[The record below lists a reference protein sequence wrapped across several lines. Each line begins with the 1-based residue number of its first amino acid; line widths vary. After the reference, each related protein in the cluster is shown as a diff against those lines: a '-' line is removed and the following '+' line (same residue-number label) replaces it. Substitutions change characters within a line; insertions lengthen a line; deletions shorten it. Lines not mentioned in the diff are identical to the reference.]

1 MLIPGTEMHVVTFIF
16 TAVECILLLFQ
27 LTFFLLRP
35 SDQSRKRYLI
45 LLLSLIFYNIA
56 GGLFPDPNIRI
67 PVTVQNIIAYGCG
80 FLMASYFPFYLYKA
94 LGLKKLRFHAIYGI
108 FLFLLLPYFTF
119 FVIAYSITQN
129 LQWAKDY
136 GLIIPFIY
144 TISLVWAIT
153 KSVWI
158 KYKETPA
165 GSELS
170 EILGVYAAVIPWASL
185 PVVIYFDLGQATEAT
200 VTNVG
205 FLVVT
210 VLYIRKMIMEQREEY
225 FQLQL
230 LNKSLADKV
239 KERTQQL
246 EMANEQRTN
255 TFVNLVH
262 ETKTPL
268 TIINNIVEERFSQ
281 YSNREDLV
289 IVKNNI
295 GKLIQNV
302 NNLFDLERFQ
312 KGFDYYNHD
321 KITNFSQLVLDHLS
335 FFSDWCG
342 SRGITVEAQLQ
353 PNIFM
358 KADPVALQ
366 GIINNLIQNAVKFT
380 ETGGTIKVILRT
392 ENSKVLFE
400 VSDTGIGIAAGQQD
414 KIFEPYYQI
423 GRKSNNEGIGLGL
436 PIVKKTI
443 LGLNGSINVE
453 SPVPGQSSGSRFTVC
468 LHAYIPEA
476 NEHVEKHVLNPV
488 YNFDTVKLPD
498 TLPYNNS
505 KQTVLLIEDNITM
518 TDYLRKKLT
527 GKYNVL
533 WAVNGAEAF
542 EKLRTYTVLPDLIIS
557 DVMMEQLDGLKF
569 TEIIGKSS
577 EYAHIPVLLISAK
590 NSNNDKTRALR
601 AGAVEFISKPF
612 RSEELVL
619 KVDAIIK
626 KSVSLKRVL
635 VDNALKGLGR
645 PSDNLTEDL
654 LSRIEKNFKSYNL
667 TSREIEVAKAIC
679 EGRAYK
685 EIAELLYI
693 STLTVKKHA
702 QNIYDKLSV
711 NNKLQLIKKLQG

>member
-1 MLIPGTEMHVVTFIF
+1 MHIVTFIF

-35 SDQSRKRYLI
+35 RDPSRKRYLI
-45 LLLSLIFYNIA
+45 LLLSLICYNVA

-67 PVTVQNIIAYGCG
+67 PVTIQNIIAYGCG

-94 LGLKKLRFHAIYGI
+94 QGLKKLRFHAIYGI
-108 FLFLLLPYFTF
+108 FLFLLLPYFAF

-153 KSVWI
+153 KSVWV

-230 LNKSLADKV
+230 LNNSLADKV

-268 TIINNIVEERFSQ
+268 TLINNIVEEFFGQHSEKEELTIAR
-281 YSNREDLV
+281 
-289 IVKNNI
+289 NNI

-312 KGFDYYNHD
+312 KGFDRYDHD
-321 KITNFSQLVLDHLS
+321 KITNFTQLVGDHLS
-335 FFSDWCG
+335 FFSEWCS
-342 SRGITVEAQLQ
+342 SRDITIEGQLQ
-353 PNIFM
+353 HDVYL

-366 GIINNLIQNAVKFT
+366 GVINNLIQNAVKFT
-380 ETGGTIKVILRT
+380 GTGGAIKVILKA
-392 ENSKVLFE
+392 EGSKVFFE

-423 GRKSNNEGIGLGL
+423 GRKGNNEGIGLGL

-443 LGLNGSINVE
+443 LGLDGSICVE
-453 SPVPGQSSGSRFTVC
+453 SPVSGQSSGTKFTVC
-468 LHAYIPEA
+468 LHSYILA
-476 NEHVEKHVLNPV
+476 DNEQAEKHIFKPV
-488 YNFDTVKLPD
+488 YNLDTVKLPD
-498 TLPYNNS
+498 TLPYNNT
-505 KQTVLLIEDNITM
+505 KQTVLLVEDNITM
-518 TDYLRKKLT
+518 TDYLRKKLI

-533 WAVNGAEAF
+533 WAGNGAEAL
-542 EKLRTYTVLPDLIIS
+542 EKLRTYTVLPDLIVS

-590 NSNNDKTRALR
+590 NSNNDKARALR
-601 AGAVEFISKPF
+601 AGAVEFMSKPF
-612 RSEELVL
+612 RSEELML
-619 KVDAIIK
+619 KVDSIIK
-626 KSVSLKRVL
+626 KSVNLKRML

-645 PSDNLTEDL
+645 PSDNHTEDL

-667 TSREIEVAKAIC
+667 TIREIEIAKAIC
-679 EGRAYK
+679 EGRTHK

-711 NNKLQLIKKLQG
+711 KNKLQLIKKLQG